1 MVELAGRSVRL
12 FLVDGSPTG
21 LITAEIMN
29 WTGHV
34 LVAPRGRLGEALIRN
49 ETQRTGIY
57 CLVGDD
63 PAQPSKSRVY
73 IGEGDCIAD
82 RIKSHA
88 KDESKDFWT
97 RVCFVTSKDTNLTK
111 AHARYLEGRLVELTR
126 VADRAN
132 IANGNEPTIKAL
144 PESDTADMEYFLSQ
158 MQVVLPV
165 VGLEFLRPSPRI
177 VDPQQTN
184 TAATG
189 ALKLF
194 LKSELHGIEAHALES
209 DGELIVAAGSGA
221 TKREDFTANTYGA
234 LRKQLL
240 DDQRLRPAT
249 NGEYYEF
256 ADDVVFSSPSAAAA
270 VIFNR
275 NTNGRTAWKVEGT
288 NITLKD
294 WQDAQLENDAR

>member
-1 MVELAGRSVRL
+1 MAELAGRSVRL

-34 LVAPRGRLGEALIRN
+34 LVAPRGRLGEALVRN
-49 ETQRTGIY
+49 ETQKTGVY

-88 KDESKDFWT
+88 KDDSKDFWT

-111 AHARYLEGRLVELTR
+111 AHARYLESRLVELTL

-132 IANGNEPTIKAL
+132 IANGNEPSIKAL

-165 VGLEFLRPSPRI
+165 VGLDFLRPSPRLD
-177 VDPQQTN
+177 DPKQPNSTSPR
-184 TAATG
+184 TIRVY
-189 ALKLF
+189 

-209 DGELIVAAGSGA
+209 DGELIVVAGSGA
-221 TKREDFTANTYGA
+221 TKRDDFSSNTYGA
-234 LRKQLL
+234 LRKQLI
-240 DDQRLRPAT
+240 DDQRIRLAAS
-249 NGEYYEF
+249 GDHYEF
-256 ADDVVFSSPSAAAA
+256 ADDVVFASPSAAAA
-270 VIFNR
+270 IIFNR

-288 NITLKD
+288 NTTLKD
-294 WQDAQLENDAR
+294 WQDAQLVNDKG